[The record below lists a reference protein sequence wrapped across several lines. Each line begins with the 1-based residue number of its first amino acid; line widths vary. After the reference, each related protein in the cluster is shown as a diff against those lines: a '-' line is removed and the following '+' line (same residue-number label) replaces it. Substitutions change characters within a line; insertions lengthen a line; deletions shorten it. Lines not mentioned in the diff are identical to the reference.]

1 MTEYSYGD
9 KTLTELSGNDFS
21 ERNDYFEQ
29 ALKAYQQSPYN
40 MTFLPI
46 SKDADPSVF
55 YFHIVP
61 EYGNYI
67 DSSESNAYKYILQK
81 TLEATFAKGDA
92 ELNSKLI
99 ATMGFPY
106 DGNDYQDR
114 ANSNDYRDI
123 VLAASQEF
131 LSKNRWLDDLDD
143 TAKMTLLDIGVE
155 KDSRLVKQMQNITFN
170 IPGKNFPGSYKV
182 SKLCEHI
189 LSPKD
194 DFLRSPANRKDNLSW
209 NMKAELLKAYAQT
222 YGKNACMLATFAD
235 LLQTAEAHDGSSF
248 SRAERVAK
256 LTEAA
261 EKISESFDFQH
272 NYHGIVKGFPQNWA
286 ELVPAC
292 DEAQKLFYTCLYKM
306 HFPEPNNF
314 PRNSLNFQAFQNA
327 KQEVAA
333 QRTLDDLSK
342 YKRGGLSPNEMQLLI
357 RFRPQE
363 LIAYKH
369 FSPETQFSLLKN
381 LGSEIPE
388 SKRLSM
394 MSRYV
399 AAVLQKDDR
408 TDNRIDDKNLTFLL
422 DSALKMKT
430 VSSEMK
436 KFIQTISPLVD
447 KQAARYKYK
456 KEKLEYILQKQK
468 QKDAADAEMQ
478 KFTQAATALRRFDS
492 LVYEV
497 SKFRT
502 DKEQQLSDTEIAKI
516 VKNAIN
522 GKEPKQIEY
531 AKQSGLSSLFSG
543 KKEKERQQQTEAAVR
558 NFNAFLPELAKYQ
571 DIFSK
576 TEGDLTIRGGCSDFS
591 HFYFLYKEVSKKQD
605 DADRA
610 YRATEY
616 GSLAY
621 YQQAVWEYE
630 QNNPQEKLSQLTEN
644 LNSRTKELKTKARE
658 NLTFAFKGQEF
669 TGESIF
675 AEQKK
680 SVRKAYKKKAE
691 ELKKRLKGAAKEE
704 MSDRGVYEKPA
715 LEDDG
720 KSAKK
725 ISKKT
730 ADKAL
735 KMLRDKKMYDK
746 LSAEK

>member
-1 MTEYSYGD
+1 MMTEYLYNG
-9 KTLTELSGNDFS
+9 KVLNELSGNDFS

-46 SKDADPSVF
+46 SKDADPSVMG
-55 YFHIVP
+55 FHIVP

-67 DSSESNAYKYILQK
+67 DSSKSNAYKYILQK

-106 DGNDYQDR
+106 DGDDYRDR
-114 ANSNDYRDI
+114 ANSNAYRDI

-131 LSKNRWLDDLDD
+131 LRKNRWLDDLDD
-143 TAKMTLLDIGVE
+143 TAKMTLLDIGME
-155 KDSRLVKQMQNITFN
+155 KDSHLVMQMQNITFN
-170 IPGKNFPGSYKV
+170 IPGKNFPGSYNV

-194 DFLRSPANRKDNLSW
+194 DFLRSTANRKDNLSW

-222 YGKNACMLATFAD
+222 YGKNACMLATFTD
-235 LLQTAEAHDGSSF
+235 LLQTAEALDGSSF

-256 LTEAA
+256 LTDAA

-292 DEAQKLFYTCLYKM
+292 DEAQKLFYICLYKM

-363 LIAYKH
+363 LIDYKH
-369 FSPETQFSLLKN
+369 FSPVTQLNLLQN
-381 LGSEIPE
+381 SGLEIPE

-408 TDNRIDDKNLTFLL
+408 TDNQIDDKNLTFLL

-436 KFIQTISPLVD
+436 KFIQTISLLVD
-447 KQAARYKYK
+447 KQAARYEYK
-456 KEKLEYILQKQK
+456 KEKLGQILQKKK

-478 KFTQAATALRRFDS
+478 KFTQAETTLRRLGS

-576 TEGDLTIRGGCSDFS
+576 TEGDLTTRDGCSN
-591 HFYFLYKEVSKKQD
+591 FYSLYNEVSKKQA

-610 YRATEY
+610 YQATDY
-616 GSLAY
+616 PSLGY

-630 QNNPQEKLSQLTEN
+630 RNNPQEKLSRIAEN
-644 LNSRTKELKTKARE
+644 LNGRTKELKTKARE
-658 NLTFAFKGQEF
+658 NLAFAFKGQEF

-691 ELKKRLKGAAKEE
+691 ELKKRLKDAAKEE